1 MLELQNFSL
10 FCWKITIFAAYYKT
24 KKTILMNKT
33 LKQLAMA
40 AILCLA
46 PATMTAAS
54 AKPGTFTVGD
64 KTFLLNGQPFVVK
77 AAEVHYPRI
86 PRPYWE
92 HRIQMCKA
100 LGMNAVCI
108 YIFWNIHEQRE
119 GEFDFTGNNDV
130 AAFCRLAQK
139 NGLYVI
145 VRPGPYVCAEWEMGG
160 LPWWLLKKKDI
171 RLRERDP
178 YFMERVKIFE
188 EKVGEQ
194 LKPLTIQNGGPII
207 MIQVE
212 NEYGSYGEDKPYIRE
227 IRDCLREIYKA
238 PTAPPS
244 APEGATNAQQQSNEA
259 PSGAVGGASSVL
271 MFQCDWSSNFEKNG
285 LDDLTWTMNFGTGA
299 NIDQQF
305 RRLGELRPNAP
316 KMCSEF
322 WSGWFDKWGARHE
335 TRPAKD
341 MVEGMDEMLS
351 KGISFSLYMTHGG
364 TSFGHWAGANSPGF
378 APDVTSY
385 DYDAPINEYGHAT
398 PKYWELRKMMEKYD
412 ANGFPLGGRKGGL
425 PAVPKAPM
433 PIITVPKFALTEF
446 APFMAAM
453 TKPVNGAPK
462 TFEEMDMGWGTM
474 MYSTRLPEITSQSV
488 LTGEFHDFAQVFID
502 NKYIGKI
509 DRVKNEKSLT
519 IPAVK
524 KGAELIIIV
533 EGMGRINFG
542 RAIKDFKGIVGNV
555 TLTTETDDV
564 EMVLTPKNWMN
575 VAIPDDYETAV
586 KTLDMV
592 KGVNDQVAAGKV
604 KGSVPALAFTQGYE
618 ESKKLSDIM
627 KPGYHRGYFNLS
639 KVGDTFLNFE
649 TWGKGQVYVNGH
661 AMGRIWSIGPQQ
673 TLYVPGCW
681 LKKGKNE
688 IIVLDIVGPKEAVVW
703 GQAEPELNKLQL
715 EKSNK
720 HNNIGDKPD
729 LNSATPVATGAFKA
743 GNGWQTILFGK
754 TAKGRY
760 LAIECLSTQKDGDR
774 AAIAELYLQ
783 GQDGKRLSRE
793 PWKTKYANSEE
804 ENGNHLGDKVFD
816 LQESTYWQ
824 TEKSAQAPHL
834 LVIDLGSEQTAT
846 ALEYL
851 PRAEQGAPGSV
862 KNFKIYLYE

>member
-1 MLELQNFSL
+1 MSMLMLAVPTTTKAQ
-10 FCWKITIFAAYYKT
+10 KT
-24 KKTILMNKT
+24 
-33 LKQLAMA
+33 
-40 AILCLA
+40 
-46 PATMTAAS
+46 
-54 AKPGTFTVGD
+54 GTFTVGD
-64 KTFLLNGQPFVVK
+64 KTFLLNGKPFVVK

-92 HRIQMCKA
+92 HRIKMCKA

-108 YIFWNIHEQRE
+108 YIFWNIHEQQE
-119 GEFDFTGNNDV
+119 GQFNFTGNNDV
-130 AAFCRLAQK
+130 AEFCRLAQK
-139 NGLYVI
+139 NGMYVI

-188 EKVGEQ
+188 QKVGEQ
-194 LKPLTIQNGGPII
+194 LAPLTIQRGGPII
-207 MIQVE
+207 MVQVE
-212 NEYGSYGEDKPYIRE
+212 NEYGSYGEDKPYVSE
-227 IRDCLREIYKA
+227 IRDCLRGIYGKEL
-238 PTAPPS
+238 T
-244 APEGATNAQQQSNEA
+244 
-259 PSGAVGGASSVL
+259 L
-271 MFQCDWSSNFEKNG
+271 FQCDWSSNFEKNG

-364 TSFGHWAGANSPGF
+364 TSFGHSAGANSPGF

-398 PKYWELRKMMEKYD
+398 PKFWELRTMMQKYSLSPD
-412 ANGFPLGGRKGGL
+412 PSPKGKGKKVAL

-433 PIITVPKFALTEF
+433 PIITVPKFELTEF
-446 APFMAAM
+446 APLVYGCGGLE
-453 TKPVNGAPK
+453 TTENVNDL
-462 TFEEMDMGWGTM
+462 TFEYANMGWGSM
-474 MYSTRLPEITSQSV
+474 FYSVALPEISAQSV
-488 LTGEFHDFAQVFID
+488 LSFDAHDYAQVFIND
-502 NKYIGKI
+502 QFIGKI
-509 DRVKNEKSLT
+509 DRVKNEKSITL
-519 IPAVK
+519 PAVR
-524 KGAELIIIV
+524 KGDRLVILV
-533 EGMGRINFG
+533 EAMGRINFG
-542 RAIKDFKGIVGNV
+542 RAIKDFKGIPGDVKLETSAGGHDLSY
-555 TLTTETDDV
+555 TLKGWER
-564 EMVLTPKNWMN
+564 WG
-575 VAIPDDYETAV
+575 IPDDYKVAV
-586 KTLDMV
+586 NALD
-592 KGVNDQVAAGKV
+592 GYAGKTADEYHPGFQQEI
-604 KGSVPALAFTQGYE
+604 KAWGKRGY
-618 ESKKLSDIM
+618 
-627 KPGYHRGYFNLS
+627 YRGYFNLK

-688 IIVLDIVGPKEAVVW
+688 VIVLDVVGPKEKVVW
-703 GQAEPELNKLQL
+703 GQAEPELNKLQI
-715 EKSNK
+715 EKTAK

-729 LNSATPVATGAFKA
+729 LNSSTPVAQGQFAA
-743 GNGWQTILFGK
+743 GNGWQTIRFN
-754 TAKGRY
+754 TPQKGRY
-760 LAIECLSTQKDGDR
+760 VALQCLSNHDGSAR
-774 AAIAELYLQ
+774 SCIAELYV
-783 GQDGKRLSRE
+783 QDASGKRLSRE
-793 PWKTKYANSEE
+793 PWTVKYADSEN

-816 LQESTYWQ
+816 LQESTFWQ
-824 TEKSAQAPHL
+824 TERNAALPHL
-834 LVIDLGSEQTAT
+834 LVIDLGSEQTVS

-851 PRAEQGAPGSV
+851 PRAEEGAPGSV
-862 KNFKIYLYE
+862 KDFKIYLY

>member
-1 MLELQNFSL
+1 MKTNQRFITLVLSMFLLALPAPSL
-10 FCWKITIFAAYYKT
+10 A
-24 KKTILMNKT
+24 
-33 LKQLAMA
+33 Q
-40 AILCLA
+40 
-46 PATMTAAS
+46 
-54 AKPGTFTVGD
+54 KPGTFTTGD
-64 KTFLLNGQPFVVK
+64 KTFLLNGKPFVVK
-77 AAEVHYPRI
+77 AAEIHYPRI

-92 HRIQMCKA
+92 HRIRMCKA
-100 LGMNAVCI
+100 LGMNTVCI

-119 GEFDFTGNNDV
+119 GQFDFTGNNDV
-130 AAFCRLAQK
+130 AEFCRLAQK

-194 LKPLTIQNGGPII
+194 LRPLTIQRGGPII
-207 MIQVE
+207 MMQVE
-212 NEYGSYGEDKPYIRE
+212 NEYGSYGEDKPYVSE
-227 IRDCLREIYKA
+227 IRDCLRSIYGEEL
-238 PTAPPS
+238 S
-244 APEGATNAQQQSNEA
+244 
-259 PSGAVGGASSVL
+259 L
-271 MFQCDWSSNFEKNG
+271 FQCDWASNFTKNG

-341 MVEGMDEMLS
+341 MVDGMDEMLS

-385 DYDAPINEYGHAT
+385 DYDAPINEYGHTT
-398 PKYWELRKMMEKYD
+398 PKFFELRNMMEKYSLSPD
-412 ANGFPLGGRKGGL
+412 PSPKGKGKKVAL

-433 PIITVPKFALTEF
+433 PIITVPKFQLTEF
-446 APFMAAM
+446 APLMYA
-453 TKPVNGAPK
+453 NGGLNTDGNADDL
-462 TFEEMDMGWGTM
+462 TFEAHNLGWGYAAYYT
-474 MYSTRLPEITSQSV
+474 TLPELPLSSV
-488 LTGEFHDFAQVFID
+488 LTADFHDFAQVFVD
-502 NKYIGKI
+502 GKYIGKI

-519 IPAVK
+519 LPPAKAGSLLV
-524 KGAELIIIV
+524 IV
-533 EGMGRINFG
+533 VEAMGRINFG

-555 TLTTETDDV
+555 TISTQAGRHEVTYTLNGWEKYFVDD
-564 EMVLTPKNWMN
+564 
-575 VAIPDDYETAV
+575 AYETA
-586 KTLDMV
+586 LL
-592 KGVNDQVAAGKV
+592 
-604 KGSVPALAFTQGYE
+604 ALKRASATENNEYIELFKDDAKMMGGRGY
-618 ESKKLSDIM
+618 
-627 KPGYHRGYFNLS
+627 YRGYFSLK

-681 LKKGKNE
+681 LKKGRNE
-688 IIVLDIVGPKEAVVW
+688 VIVLDITGPREAAVW
-703 GQAEPELNKLQL
+703 GQAEPELNKLNI
-715 EKSNK
+715 EKTVK

-729 LNSATPVATGAFKA
+729 LNSMTPAAAGQLNA
-743 GNGWQTILFGK
+743 GNGWQTIRFQSPQR
-754 TAKGRY
+754 GRY
-760 LAIECLSTQKDGDR
+760 VALQCLSNHDGTQR
-774 AAIAELYLQ
+774 TCIAELYLQ
-783 GQDGKRLSRE
+783 NASGSRLSRE
-793 PWKTKYANSEE
+793 PWTVKYANSEN
-804 ENGNHLGDKVFD
+804 ENGNHLGDKVYD
-816 LQESTYWQ
+816 LQESTFWQ
-824 TEKSAQAPHL
+824 TERSATLPHL
-834 LVIDLGSEQTAT
+834 LVIDLGSEQTVT

-851 PRAEQGAPGSV
+851 PRAEEGAPGAV
-862 KNFKIYLYE
+862 KDFKVFVY

>member
-1 MLELQNFSL
+1 MRKLKL
-10 FCWKITIFAAYYKT
+10 
-24 KKTILMNKT
+24 ILT
-33 LKQLAMA
+33 LALA
-40 AILCLA
+40 LA
-46 PATMTAAS
+46 TCVAWAQ
-54 AKPGTFTVGD
+54 KGTFEAG
-64 KTFLLNGQPFVVK
+64 KGTFLLNGKPFIVK

-108 YIFWNIHEQRE
+108 YIFWNIHEQQE
-119 GEFDFTGNNDV
+119 GQFDFSGNSDV
-130 AAFCRLAQK
+130 AEFCRLAQK

-171 RLRERDP
+171 KLRERDP

-188 EKVGEQ
+188 QKVGEQ

-212 NEYGSYGEDKPYIRE
+212 NEYGSYGTDKPYVSE
-227 IRDCLREIYKA
+227 IRDCLRSIY
-238 PTAPPS
+238 
-244 APEGATNAQQQSNEA
+244 GNEMA
-259 PSGAVGGASSVL
+259 L
-271 MFQCDWSSNFEKNG
+271 FQCDWSSNFEQNG
-285 LDDLTWTMNFGTGA
+285 LDDLVWTMNFGTGA
-299 NIDQQF
+299 NINDQF
-305 RRLGELRPNAP
+305 RRLGQLRPDAP

-341 MVEGMDEMLS
+341 MVDGMDEMLS

-385 DYDAPINEYGHAT
+385 DYDAPINEYGLAT
-398 PKYWELRKMMEKYD
+398 PKFWELRTMMQKYSD
-412 ANGFPLGGRKGGL
+412 KKL

-433 PIITVPKFALTEF
+433 PIITIPKFKLTEF
-446 APFMAAM
+446 APLMISM
-453 TKPVNGAPK
+453 DNPVEGSLK

-474 MYSTRLPEITSQSV
+474 VYKTMLPEITSESV
-488 LTGEFHDFAQVFID
+488 LSGEFHDFAQVFID
-502 NKYIGKI
+502 GKYIGKI
-509 DRVKNEKSLT
+509 DRVKNEKSIT
-519 IPAVK
+519 IPAIK
-524 KGAELIIIV
+524 KRCSLTIFV

-542 RAIKDFKGIVGNV
+542 RAIKDFKGIVGDV
-555 TLTTETDDV
+555 TLTTENDDM
-564 EMVLTPKNWMN
+564 EMVLTPKNWTN
-575 VAIPDDYETAV
+575 YAIPDDYETA
-586 KTLDMV
+586 KKALDWS
-592 KGVNDQVAAGKV
+592 KSVNDDIAAGKMTER
-604 KGSVPALAFTQGYE
+604 VPALALMHDYE
-618 ESKKLSDIM
+618 KVKQFNDYTM
-627 KPGYHRGYFNLS
+627 PGYHRGYFNLT

-688 IIVLDIVGPKEAVVW
+688 IIVLDVVGPKEAVVW

-729 LNSATPVATGAFKA
+729 LNSDTPAAQGEFKS
-743 GNGWQTILFGK
+743 GNGWQTIKFGAPK
-754 TAKGRY
+754 KGR
-760 LAIECLSTQKDGDR
+760 LLCLEASSTHAGDDVV
-774 AAIAELYLQ
+774 AVAEIYAL
-783 GQDGKRLSRE
+783 GADGKRLSRE
-793 PWKTKYANSEE
+793 PWTTKYADSEN
-804 ENGNHLGDKVFD
+804 ENGNHTGDKVYD

-824 TEKSAQAPHL
+824 TIKGAGFPHL
-834 LVIDLGSEQTAT
+834 LVIDLGGEQTIT
-846 ALEYL
+846 GFEYL

-862 KNFKIYLYE
+862 KNYKIFIK

>member
-1 MLELQNFSL
+1 MIIFVAENLKTTNYMK
-10 FCWKITIFAAYYKT
+10 KILAI
-24 KKTILMNKT
+24 
-33 LKQLAMA
+33 LAMLALTSTTVLA
-40 AILCLA
+40 AQ
-46 PATMTAAS
+46 
-54 AKPGTFTVGD
+54 KPGTFTTGD
-64 KTFLLNGQPFVVK
+64 KTFLLNGQPFIVK

-100 LGMNAVCI
+100 LGMNTLCLYV
-108 YIFWNIHEQRE
+108 FWNIHEQQE
-119 GEFDFTGNNDV
+119 GVFDFTGNNDV
-130 AAFCRLAQK
+130 AEFCRLAQK
-139 NGLYVI
+139 NGMYVI

-171 RLRERDP
+171 KLRERDP

-212 NEYGSYGEDKPYIRE
+212 NEYGSYGEDKPYVSE
-227 IRDCLREIYKA
+227 IRDCLREIYGKEL
-238 PTAPPS
+238 S
-244 APEGATNAQQQSNEA
+244 
-259 PSGAVGGASSVL
+259 L
-271 MFQCDWSSNFEKNG
+271 FQCDWSSNFEKNG

-299 NIDQQF
+299 NINDQF
-305 RRLGELRPNAP
+305 RRLGQLRPNAP

-385 DYDAPINEYGHAT
+385 DYDAPINEYGHTT
-398 PKYWELRKMMEKYD
+398 PKYFELRTMMQKYSD
-412 ANGFPLGGRKGGL
+412 KKL
-425 PAVPKAPM
+425 PVVPKPAA
-433 PIITVPKFALTEF
+433 PIITVPKFELTEF
-446 APFMAAM
+446 APMMTAL
-453 TKPVNGAPK
+453 TKPVNGTPK

-474 MYSTRLPEITSQSV
+474 LYSTRLPEITSQSV

-502 NKYIGKI
+502 KKYIGKI

-555 TLTTETDDV
+555 TLTSETDNI
-564 EMVLTPKNWMN
+564 EMTLTPKQWQN

-586 KTLDMV
+586 KALDMV

-604 KGSVPALAFTQGYE
+604 KGSVPALALTQGYE
-618 ESKKLSDIM
+618 ESKKQADIL
-627 KPGYHRGYFNLS
+627 KPGYHRGYFTLK

-688 IIVLDIVGPKEAVVW
+688 VIVLDVVGPREAVVW

-715 EKSNK
+715 EQSNK

-743 GNGWQTILFGK
+743 GNGWQTINFGK
-754 TAKGRY
+754 AAKGRY

-774 AAIAELYLQ
+774 VAIAELYLQ
-783 GQDGKRLSRE
+783 GADGKRLSRE
-793 PWKTKYANSEE
+793 PWKTKYANSEDE
-804 ENGNHLGDKVFD
+804 AGNHLGDKVFD

-824 TEKSAQAPHL
+824 TEKGSSAPHL
-834 LVIDLGSEQTAT
+834 LVIDLGSEQNVK

-862 KNFKIYLYE
+862 KNFKIYLY

>member
-1 MLELQNFSL
+1 MK
-10 FCWKITIFAAYYKT
+10 KILS
-24 KKTILMNKT
+24 ILMLFALISAT
-33 LKQLAMA
+33 VLADN
-40 AILCLA
+40 
-46 PATMTAAS
+46 
-54 AKPGTFTVGD
+54 KPGTFTIGD
-64 KTFLLNGQPFVVK
+64 KTFLLNGEPFVVK
-77 AAEVHYPRI
+77 AAEIHYPRI

-92 HRIQMCKA
+92 HRIQMCKS

-108 YIFWNIHEQRE
+108 YMFWNIHEQQE
-119 GEFDFTGNNDV
+119 GQFNFTDNNDI
-130 AAFCRLAQK
+130 AEFCRIAQK
-139 NGLYVI
+139 NGMYVI

-171 RLRERDP
+171 KLRERDP

-212 NEYGSYGEDKPYIRE
+212 NEYGSYGEDKPYISE
-227 IRDCLREIYKA
+227 IRDCLRGIYGK
-238 PTAPPS
+238 
-244 APEGATNAQQQSNEA
+244 ELE
-259 PSGAVGGASSVL
+259 L
-271 MFQCDWSSNFEKNG
+271 FQCDWSSNFEKNG

-385 DYDAPINEYGHAT
+385 DYDAPINEWGLAT
-398 PKYWELRKMMEKYD
+398 PKFWELRKMMEKYD
-412 ANGFPLGGRKGGL
+412 ERGFPLQGGRKGGL

-433 PIITVPKFALTEF
+433 PIITVPKFELTEF
-446 APFMAAM
+446 APLMSAM
-453 TKPVNGAPK
+453 TEPVKGNLK
-462 TFEEMDMGWGTM
+462 TFEEMNMGWGTM
-474 MYSTRLPEITSQSV
+474 MYSTRLPEITSQSE

-502 NKYIGKI
+502 QKYIGKI

-519 IPAVK
+519 IPAIK
-524 KGAELIIIV
+524 KGEDLIIIV

-542 RAIKDFKGIVGNV
+542 RAIKDFKGIIGNV

-564 EMVLTPKNWMN
+564 EMVLTPKNWAN
-575 VAIPDDYETAV
+575 VAIPDDYETAKKV
-586 KTLDMV
+586 LDMV
-592 KGVNDQVAAGKV
+592 KGVNDRVASGEV
-604 KGSVPALAFTQGYE
+604 KGCVPALALTQGYE
-618 ESKKLSDIM
+618 GSKKLGDLL
-627 KPGYHRGYFNLS
+627 KPGYHRGYFNLK

-649 TWGKGQVYVNGH
+649 TWGKGQVWVNGH
-661 AMGRIWSIGPQQ
+661 AMGRFWSIGPQQ

-681 LKKGKNE
+681 LKKGQNE
-688 IIVLDIVGPKEAVVW
+688 VIVLDIVGPRETVVW

-729 LNSATPVATGAFKA
+729 LNSATPVATGTFKA
-743 GNGWQTILFGK
+743 GNGWQTVKFN
-754 TAKGRY
+754 APQKGRY
-760 LAIECLSTQKDGDR
+760 LAIECLSTQKEGDR
-774 AAIAELYLQ
+774 VAIAELYLQ
-783 GQDGKRLSRE
+783 GADGKRLSRE
-793 PWKTKYANSEE
+793 PWKTKYANSEDE
-804 ENGNHLGDKVFD
+804 AGNNLGDKVFD

-824 TEKSAQAPHL
+824 TEKGAAAPHL
-834 LVIDLGSEQTAT
+834 LVIDLGSVQNVT

-851 PRAEQGAPGSV
+851 PRAEQGAPGSI
-862 KNFKIYLYE
+862 KDFKIYLY

>member
-1 MLELQNFSL
+1 MRLSRL
-10 FCWKITIFAAYYKT
+10 
-24 KKTILMNKT
+24 
-33 LKQLAMA
+33 
-40 AILCLA
+40 
-46 PATMTAAS
+46 MTALGLAIALMCAPTHANAANKS
-54 AKPGTFTVGD
+54 GTFTTGQG
-64 KTFLLNGQPFVVK
+64 TFLLNGQPFIVK

-92 HRIQMCKA
+92 HRIKMCKA
-100 LGMNAVCI
+100 LGMNTLCLYV
-108 YIFWNIHEQRE
+108 FWNIHEQRE

-130 AAFCRLAQK
+130 AEFCRLAQK
-139 NGLYVI
+139 NGMYVI

-171 RLRERDP
+171 KLRERDP

-194 LKPLTIQNGGPII
+194 LRPLTIQNGGPII

-212 NEYGSYGEDKPYIRE
+212 NEYGSYGEDKPYVSE
-227 IRDCLREIYKA
+227 IRDCLRKIYSLS
-238 PTAPPS
+238 PS
-244 APEGATNAQQQSNEA
+244 PSPVGRGTKNAT
-259 PSGAVGGASSVL
+259 PGASPYGGEDGGGL
-271 MFQCDWSSNFEKNG
+271 LLFQCDWSSNFEKNG

-299 NIDQQF
+299 NIDDQF

-341 MVEGMDEMLS
+341 MVDGMDEMLS

-385 DYDAPINEYGHAT
+385 DYDAPINEWGLAT
-398 PKYWELRKMMEKYD
+398 PKFWELRKMMEKYD
-412 ANGFPLGGRKGGL
+412 ERGFPLRGGRKGGL

-433 PIITVPKFALTEF
+433 PIITVPKFELKEF

-618 ESKKLSDIM
+618 GSKKLSDIM
-627 KPGYHRGYFNLS
+627 KPGYHRGYFTLK

-649 TWGKGQVYVNGH
+649 TWGKGQVWVNGH

-688 IIVLDIVGPKEAVVW
+688 IIVLDVVGPKEAVVW
-703 GQAEPELNKLQL
+703 GQDKPELNKLQL

-729 LNSATPVATGAFKA
+729 LNSATPVATGSFKA
-743 GNGWQTILFGK
+743 GNGWQTVKF
-754 TAKGRY
+754 TAPQKGRY
-760 LAIECLSTQKDGDR
+760 LAIECASTQDGKSQV
-774 AAIAELYLQ
+774 AIAELYLQ
-783 GQDGKRLSRE
+783 GTGGKRISRE
-793 PWKTKYANSEE
+793 PWTCKYANSEE
-804 ENGNHLGDKVFD
+804 ENGNHTGDKVFD

-824 TEKSAQAPHL
+824 TERGQNTPHL
-834 LVIDLGSEQTAT
+834 LVIDLGSEQTISAI
-846 ALEYL
+846 EYL

-862 KNFKIYLYE
+862 KDFKIFIY

>member
-1 MLELQNFSL
+1 MKKLLL
-10 FCWKITIFAAYYKT
+10 TLALALTTCFAIAQK
-24 KKTILMNKT
+24 
-33 LKQLAMA
+33 
-40 AILCLA
+40 
-46 PATMTAAS
+46 
-54 AKPGTFTVGD
+54 GTFEAG
-64 KTFLLNGQPFVVK
+64 KGTFLLNGKPFIVK

-100 LGMNAVCI
+100 LGMNTLCLYV
-108 YIFWNIHEQRE
+108 FWNIHEQRE
-119 GEFDFTGNNDV
+119 DEFNFTDNNDV

-139 NGLYVI
+139 NGMYVI

-171 RLRERDP
+171 KLREQDP

-212 NEYGSYGEDKPYIRE
+212 NEYGSYGTDKPYVSA
-227 IRDCLREIYKA
+227 IRDCLRGIYGKELA
-238 PTAPPS
+238 
-244 APEGATNAQQQSNEA
+244 
-259 PSGAVGGASSVL
+259 L
-271 MFQCDWSSNFEKNG
+271 FQCDWSSNFEQNG
-285 LDDLTWTMNFGTGA
+285 LDDLVWTMNFGTGA
-299 NIDQQF
+299 NINDQF
-305 RRLGELRPNAP
+305 RRLGELRPDAP

-341 MVEGMDEMLS
+341 MVDGMDEMLS

-385 DYDAPINEYGHAT
+385 DYDAPINEYGLAT
-398 PKYWELRKMMEKYD
+398 PKFWELRKMMEKYND
-412 ANGFPLGGRKGGL
+412 GKKM

-433 PIITVPKFALTEF
+433 PIITVPKFELTEF
-446 APFMAAM
+446 APIASGIDKQEKG
-453 TKPVNGAPK
+453 TLK

-474 MYSTRLPEITSQSV
+474 LYAASLPEIPVESQ
-488 LTGEFHDFAQVFID
+488 LTIDAHDFALVFIGS
-502 NKYIGKI
+502 KYIGKI

-519 IPAVK
+519 LPPVK
-524 KGAELIIIV
+524 QGEALNFLV

-542 RAIKDFKGIVGNV
+542 RAIKDFKGIVGDV
-555 TLTTETDDV
+555 TITADISTDQVTKQPDTEIT
-564 EMVLTPKNWMN
+564 LKPKQWWL
-575 VAIPDDYETAV
+575 ATIPDDYATAV
-586 KTLDMV
+586 KALSTP
-592 KGVNDQVAAGKV
+592 KV
-604 KGSVPALAFTQGYE
+604 TNHMWEGRGY
-618 ESKKLSDIM
+618 
-627 KPGYHRGYFNLS
+627 YRGYFDLK

-661 AMGRIWSIGPQQ
+661 PMGRIWSIGPQQ

-688 IIVLDIVGPKEAVVW
+688 VIVLDVVGPREAVVW

-715 EKSNK
+715 EKTNK

-729 LNSATPVATGAFKA
+729 LNSDTPVAQGQFKS
-743 GNGWQTILFGK
+743 GNGWQTVKFNGSK
-754 TAKGRY
+754 KGH
-760 LAIECLSTQKDGDR
+760 LLCLEASSTHAGDDVV
-774 AAIAELYLQ
+774 AVAEIYAL
-783 GQDGKRLSRE
+783 GADGKRLSRE
-793 PWKTKYANSEE
+793 PWTTKYADSED
-804 ENGNHLGDKVFD
+804 ENGNHTGDKVFD
-816 LQESTYWQ
+816 LQESTYWK
-824 TEKSAQAPHL
+824 TVKGAGFPHL
-834 LVIDLGSEQTAT
+834 LVIDLGSEQTIT
-846 ALEYL
+846 GFEYL
-851 PRAEQGAPGSV
+851 PRAEQGTPGSI
-862 KNFKIYLYE
+862 KNYKIYVK

>member
-1 MLELQNFSL
+1 MKTNQLFITLVLSMFLLALPAPSL
-10 FCWKITIFAAYYKT
+10 A
-24 KKTILMNKT
+24 
-33 LKQLAMA
+33 Q
-40 AILCLA
+40 
-46 PATMTAAS
+46 
-54 AKPGTFTVGD
+54 KPGTFTTGD
-64 KTFLLNGQPFVVK
+64 KTFLLNGKPFVVK
-77 AAEVHYPRI
+77 AAEIHYPRI

-92 HRIQMCKA
+92 HRIRMCKA
-100 LGMNAVCI
+100 LGMNTVCI

-119 GEFDFTGNNDV
+119 GQFDFTGNNDV
-130 AAFCRLAQK
+130 AEFCRLAQK

-194 LKPLTIQNGGPII
+194 LRPLTIQRGGPII
-207 MIQVE
+207 MMQVE
-212 NEYGSYGEDKPYIRE
+212 NEYGSYGEDKPYVSE
-227 IRDCLREIYKA
+227 IRDCLRSIYGEEL
-238 PTAPPS
+238 S
-244 APEGATNAQQQSNEA
+244 
-259 PSGAVGGASSVL
+259 L
-271 MFQCDWSSNFEKNG
+271 FQCDWASNFTKNG

-341 MVEGMDEMLS
+341 MVDGMDEMLS

-385 DYDAPINEYGHAT
+385 DYDAPINEYGHTT
-398 PKYWELRKMMEKYD
+398 PKFFELRNMMQKYSD
-412 ANGFPLGGRKGGL
+412 KKL

-433 PIITVPKFALTEF
+433 PIITVPKFQLSEF
-446 APFMAAM
+446 APLMYA
-453 TKPVNGAPK
+453 NGGLNTDGNADDL
-462 TFEEMDMGWGTM
+462 TFEAHNLGWGYTA
-474 MYSTRLPEITSQSV
+474 YYTTLPELPLSSV
-488 LTGEFHDFAQVFID
+488 LTADFHDFAQVFVD
-502 NKYIGKI
+502 GKYIGKI

-519 IPAVK
+519 LPPAKAGSLLV
-524 KGAELIIIV
+524 IV
-533 EGMGRINFG
+533 VEAMGRINFG

-555 TLTTETDDV
+555 TISTQAGRHEVTYTLNGWEKYFIDD
-564 EMVLTPKNWMN
+564 
-575 VAIPDDYETAV
+575 AYETA
-586 KTLDMV
+586 LL
-592 KGVNDQVAAGKV
+592 
-604 KGSVPALAFTQGYE
+604 ALKRASATDNNEYIEIFKDDAKMMGGRGY
-618 ESKKLSDIM
+618 
-627 KPGYHRGYFNLS
+627 YRGYFNLK

-681 LKKGKNE
+681 LKKGRNE
-688 IIVLDIVGPKEAVVW
+688 IIVLDIVGPREATVW
-703 GQAEPELNKLQL
+703 GQAEPELNKLNI
-715 EKSNK
+715 EKTVK

-729 LNSATPVATGAFKA
+729 LNSMTPAAAGQLNA
-743 GNGWQTILFGK
+743 GNGWQTIRFQSPQR
-754 TAKGRY
+754 GRY
-760 LAIECLSTQKDGDR
+760 VALQCLSNHDGTQR
-774 AAIAELYLQ
+774 TCIAELYLQ
-783 GQDGKRLSRE
+783 NASGSRLSRE
-793 PWKTKYANSEE
+793 PWTVKYANSEN
-804 ENGNHLGDKVFD
+804 ENGNHLGDKVYD
-816 LQESTYWQ
+816 LQESTFWQ
-824 TEKSAQAPHL
+824 TERSATLPHL
-834 LVIDLGSEQTAT
+834 LVIDLGSEQTVT

-851 PRAEQGAPGSV
+851 PRAEEGAPGAV
-862 KNFKIYLYE
+862 KDFKVFVY